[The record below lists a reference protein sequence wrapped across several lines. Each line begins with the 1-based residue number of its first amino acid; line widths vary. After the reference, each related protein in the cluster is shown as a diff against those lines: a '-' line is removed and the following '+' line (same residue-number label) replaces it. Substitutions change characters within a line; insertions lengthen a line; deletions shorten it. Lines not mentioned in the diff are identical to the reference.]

1 MIQKSSWIAGSH
13 ITVHS
18 FSAELQPT
26 LESPTLVI
34 TANYM
39 VMNVP
44 DWCYSKIM
52 ENINSILHHG
62 TLVLYPS
69 LNPDGLRNET
79 LPEGKADLNRRFPGK
94 NKVTPQNNTC
104 IIFGMILYKENQ
116 LL

>member
-26 LESPTLVI
+26 QESPTLVI
-34 TANYM
+34 TANLHGDECTGIG
-39 VMNVP
+39 VVH
-44 DWCYSKIM
+44 KIM

-69 LNPDGLRNET
+69 LNPDGLTLYDET
-79 LPEGKADLNRRFPGK
+79 LPRGKSRFKSMFPRKETRLSRRT
-94 NKVTPQNNTC
+94 TP
-104 IIFGMILYKENQ
+104 LSYLE
-116 LL
+116 